1 MKLPILLPSRKET
14 TWGWRYLAFETVFM
28 GYFLSLFVRFLNL
41 SWSSAQINLIC
52 FCLNFA
58 ITALLFR
65 EFLQKS
71 TRITAK
77 RIPVILITTVVGFF
91 VYYAL
96 TAAVSIGIVAIE
108 PTFFNV
114 NNLNISSISRN
125 YYWLTA
131 FCTVFLVPVAEELL
145 HRGAIF
151 GGLYKRSRLAA
162 YLVSIAVFALM
173 HIVGYIGYFEPKQLL
188 LCFVQ
193 YIPAGICLAVSYDI
207 TGCIAAPILLH
218 AAINAVGILAM
229 R

>member
-1 MKLPILLPSRKET
+1 M
-14 TWGWRYLAFETVFM
+14 
-28 GYFLSLFVRFLNL
+28 
-41 SWSSAQINLIC
+41 
-52 FCLNFA
+52 
-58 ITALLFR
+58 
-65 EFLQKS
+65 
-71 TRITAK
+71 
-77 RIPVILITTVVGFF
+77 
-91 VYYAL
+91 YYAL
-96 TAAVSIGIVAIE
+96 TAAVSLGIVAIE
-108 PTFFNV
+108 PSFFNV

-125 YYWLTA
+125 YYWQTA

-162 YLVSIAVFALM
+162 YLVSVAVFALI
-173 HIVGYIGYFEPKQLL
+173 HIVAYIGHFEPKHLL

-193 YIPAGICLAVSYDI
+193 YIPAGICLAISYDI